1 MRLPL
6 GISFLFLAVP
16 ALFAGTVQA
25 EKTDLAGSADH
36 ALVGRYE
43 GSVVT
48 FYETKAYEELK
59 RQILPSFHTASAF
72 PVVLGTPRRPF

>member
-6 GISFLFLAVP
+6 GVSFLFLAAP
-16 ALFAGTVQA
+16 ALFAGTAQA

-48 FYETKAYEELK
+48 FHETKAYEELK
-59 RQILPSFHTASAF
+59 LPLKPLERGQKDKPA
-72 PVVLGTPRRPF
+72 